1 VDLQTDILSAQY
13 VFLGRL
19 SILLLL
25 IYVKVIGDTMDD
37 SCITNGH
44 APVSEN
50 FLISDI
56 LF

>member
-19 SILLLL
+19 SMLLLL
-25 IYVKVIGDTMDD
+25 IYVKVIGDTRDD

>member
-25 IYVKVIGDTMDD
+25 IYVKVIGDTMDE
-37 SCITNGH
+37 SCITSGH